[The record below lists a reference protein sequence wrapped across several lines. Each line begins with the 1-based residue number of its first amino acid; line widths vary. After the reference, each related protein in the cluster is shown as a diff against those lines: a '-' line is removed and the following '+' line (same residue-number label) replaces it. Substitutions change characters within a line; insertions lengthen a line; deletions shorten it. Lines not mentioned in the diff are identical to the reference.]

1 MSDNSN
7 YQRKNVFKVT
17 ALDDKL
23 ETPASEDMDAPDK
36 PLEKVKAYD
45 YDDPNRIMNFI
56 NHETVIMQEL
66 DSEDELPR

>member
-1 MSDNSN
+1 MSEHSD

-36 PLEKVKAYD
+36 PLEKIKAYD
-45 YDDPNRIMNFI
+45 YDDPRRIMTFI
-56 NHETVIMQEL
+56 DHETVIMQEI
-66 DSEDELPR
+66 DSEE